1 MGDAAATSDPTY
13 GQGLSFAPRGAR
25 VLRDELTANYDWSA
39 AANRY
44 AEKHRRWRG
53 ARCTVEG
60 WFRTLFQDPSPQ
72 SAALRE
78 KAMPLIAED
87 PTRVPDHI
95 FSGPE
100 LPVNDEVRARLFGGC

>member
-1 MGDAAATSDPTY
+1 MPSADGRCGGHLRPDLRPGPLFRAAWRTS
-13 GQGLSFAPRGAR
+13 F
-25 VLRDELTANYDWSA
+25 RDELTANYDWSA

-87 PTRVPDHI
+87 PREFQITSLAAPNSR
-95 FSGPE
+95 
-100 LPVNDEVRARLFGGC
+100 